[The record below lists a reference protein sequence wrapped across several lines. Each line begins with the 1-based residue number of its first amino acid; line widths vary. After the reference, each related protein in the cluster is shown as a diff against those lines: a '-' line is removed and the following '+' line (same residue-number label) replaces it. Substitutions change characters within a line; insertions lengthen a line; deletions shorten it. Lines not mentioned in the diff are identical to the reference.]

1 MTARISRLVKRIVMQ
16 RVWHARALPPRIQAM
31 SPEDAA
37 LWAEIRRRREAR
49 ERRRAEREQ
58 RP

>member
-16 RVWHARALPPRIQAM
+16 RVWLSRPPAPRIQAM
-31 SPEDAA
+31 SAEDASF
-37 LWAEIRRRREAR
+37 WAEQRRRREAR